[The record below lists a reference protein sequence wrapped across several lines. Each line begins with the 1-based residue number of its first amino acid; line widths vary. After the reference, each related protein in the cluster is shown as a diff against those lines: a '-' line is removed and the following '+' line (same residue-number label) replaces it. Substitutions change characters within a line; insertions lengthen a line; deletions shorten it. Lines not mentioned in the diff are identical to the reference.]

1 MTNALTI
8 LSVWHSQLLKI
19 LLYSFVEGVELS
31 MKCEEPNELI
41 HKLCTI
47 AGKYEYSPEGALNA
61 ILVMQK
67 DNEGM
72 CDNKTIFT
80 IICSCAIAHGVL
92 QRKFDFLHEIY
103 GLLLECG
110 LLHEIESAN
119 NFKVYYS
126 ENGKEKKQKTFMGLK
141 RYIEFL
147 QELDSIGVEYFI
159 C

>member
-1 MTNALTI
+1 
-8 LSVWHSQLLKI
+8 
-19 LLYSFVEGVELS
+19 
-31 MKCEEPNELI
+31 MKCEEYNELI

-47 AGKYEYSPEGALNA
+47 SQKYGYSPDSALNA
-61 ILVMQK
+61 ILAMQK
-67 DNEGM
+67 TNEGVH
-72 CDNKTIFT
+72 DNKMVFN

-126 ENGKEKKQKTFMGLK
+126 ENGKEKKQKTFMALK

-147 QELDSIGVEYFI
+147 QELDSNGVEYNI

>member
-1 MTNALTI
+1 M
-8 LSVWHSQLLKI
+8 
-19 LLYSFVEGVELS
+19 FEGVELR
-31 MKCEEPNELI
+31 MKCEEYNDLI

-47 AGKYEYSPEGALNA
+47 SQKYGYSPEGALNA
-61 ILVMQK
+61 VLVMKK

-72 CDNKTIFT
+72 HDNKMFFT

-92 QRKFDFLHEIY
+92 QRKFDFLYEIY

-126 ENGKEKKQKTFMGLK
+126 ENGEEKKHKTFMALK

-147 QELDSIGVEYFI
+147 QELDSIGVDYCI

>member
-1 MTNALTI
+1 L
-8 LSVWHSQLLKI
+8 
-19 LLYSFVEGVELS
+19 FEGVEQR
-31 MKCEEPNELI
+31 MKCEEYNDLI

-47 AGKYEYSPEGALNA
+47 SQKYEYSPDGALNA
-61 ILVMQK
+61 VLVMQK

-72 CDNKTIFT
+72 HDNKMFFT
-80 IICSCAIAHGVL
+80 IICSCTIAHGVL
-92 QRKFDFLHEIY
+92 QRKFDFLYEIY
-103 GLLLECG
+103 GLLVECG

-126 ENGKEKKQKTFMGLK
+126 ENGEEKKQKTFMSLE

-147 QELDSIGVEYFI
+147 QELDSIGVEYSI